1 MHLKEMYKNHELK
14 LSPQIKKTGEYNTGI
29 GIENVNE
36 FSERVVLLNK
46 KYGCSNWKAEP
57 LVSG

>member
-1 MHLKEMYKNHELK
+1 MHIKEMYKNHELK
-14 LSPQIKKTGEYNTGI
+14 LSPQIKKTGEYNNTGI

-46 KYGCSNWKAEP
+46 K
-57 LVSG
+57 